1 MDLTVILGMVI
12 AVASIATGDI
22 MEGGNPAH
30 VLHITSIIIVI
41 PTAMASAM
49 TGTAP
54 EYVKAAFKEIK
65 IVFKKSPIDLHE
77 RIKQIVEF
85 AIIARRDGILALESH
100 ANNMDDEFFKKGL
113 SMAVDGTEAHDI
125 EETLEIMIEETE
137 EYYHGAAHYW
147 LLAGETCPVM
157 GLIGAVLGLILALQ
171 KLDNPAEM
179 AAGIA
184 GVQQSAVW
192 VARGMGFLRDRRE
205 RYRPHLGR
213 NQVQGGDAGSV
224 RGERRHPRQARRRV
238 EPGRW
243 NVEAP
248 HIQLPWDGRGWRGR
262 RAGAVIRWYP
272 RHVRR
277 WHRPRLVP

>member
-1 MDLTVILGMVI
+1 MDLTVILGMVLAVTSI
-12 AVASIATGDI
+12 AVGDI
-22 MEGGNPAH
+22 MEGGNPIH
-30 VLHITSIIIVI
+30 VLHITSFIIVI

-85 AIIARRDGILALESH
+85 AIIARRDGSLALESH

-184 GVQQSAVW
+184 GAFTATVT
-192 VARGMGFLRDRRE
+192 G
-205 RYRPHLGR
+205 
-213 NQVQGGDAGSV
+213 
-224 RGERRHPRQARRRV
+224 
-238 EPGRW
+238 
-243 NVEAP
+243 
-248 HIQLPWDGRGWRGR
+248 I
-262 RAGAVIRWYP
+262 AGAYIFMGPWGNKLKAKSHDFIKEKHVILAGILGISHGDNP
-272 RHVRR
+272 RTLEMKLLNYLS
-277 WHRPRLVP
+277 PLEDKKSQFDKA